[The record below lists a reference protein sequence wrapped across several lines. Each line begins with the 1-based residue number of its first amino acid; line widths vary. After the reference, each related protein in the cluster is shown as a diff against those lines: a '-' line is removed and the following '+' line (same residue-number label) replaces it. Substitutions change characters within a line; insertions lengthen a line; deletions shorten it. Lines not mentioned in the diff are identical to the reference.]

1 MLVTNEKLGF
11 NVNTQNL
18 WKKYGRRLCEKY
30 LVGGYIVE
38 NNIINSNWIECYIS
52 KEDLEI
58 KYVNKFLG
66 LLAVEIWYRLFIT
79 KDLDSNTTLG

>member
-18 WKKYGRRLCEKY
+18 WKKYGQKLCEKY

-52 KEDLEI
+52 QDDLEI